1 MVGLVWRFLSK
12 RQTLG
17 RTFVSPFMAAKL
29 APPSSPARRDW
40 QLAFLM
46 TGLLLALIAMARPQW
61 GTKDETVY
69 QRGRDLL
76 VVLDVSRSMLATD
89 VHPSRL
95 GRAKVDLLDLIR
107 QLRGDRVGLL
117 AFRGRPLLLCPLTT
131 DYGFL
136 SQTLEGTGVDSAPPG
151 ETDIGDAI
159 LEALKTFQGDTG
171 SHKAIVLVSDGEDLA
186 GKSAE
191 AAAKAKEQG
200 VAIFTVGFG
209 STEGAPVPSA
219 TDKKE
224 TMNFQ
229 GQAVV
234 SKLNHEILRDI
245 AEKTGGAYVPVGLAN
260 VKLGDLYRNHLSR
273 ISARDLEESVQRRT
287 VERYQWFLFP
297 AMLCFL
303 AVAFFSRGQIA
314 LRKKTN
320 IEHSTSNIQHRTM
333 KASRASVQRSMLNVG
348 CSMFLL
354 LPAMLFAQTNASSSM
369 PPGRDGARLAQK
381 LYLLGKYE
389 DSAAAYQSAA
399 QTAASA
405 TRDNY
410 LFNAGCS
417 FLKAGKAG
425 EAADVFRS
433 MTSVEG
439 ERGSLAAYNLGC
451 ALFAD
456 SAPSKSDSKQPDPAA
471 PEKRDKLVN
480 QAGLAFQ
487 KALYQGLDDPDTRK
501 NLAVM
506 ASLAPAVKE
515 EAKIARLMA
524 EHGQAQPGS
533 LADTMLL
540 QQRKLLQ
547 SIPAAFTNTTPTLI
561 RDLESLA
568 DEQDQTA
575 DLMIPLKGKLLQAI
589 SQSQSSGNNTNA
601 QQQLAQVNAF
611 AEAIRDQLFGVS
623 TALRDLD
630 RSAIP
635 SAAQAE
641 SSLYTLWKGIAGY
654 QQLLREDI
662 ARQTNA
668 MIALQDKT
676 RQEDQSEALVLTG
689 LFKERFEQTVPPE
702 GISKPI
708 ENTSTNLPAGTN
720 TTEVI
725 LSAEDRAK
733 IVTLTDQALAAQT
746 AATNLTAALPHQRKA
761 YTLLK
766 EIEKLLPKEK
776 QPQDNSQQQDQKDNQ
791 QKQDQPKEPPK
802 EQPKEQKKPEKQEPQ
817 KGEMSKEDLQ
827 RMLEKAK
834 QREKE
839 HEQEKRERNNSI
851 PMSPAERDW

>member
-1 MVGLVWRFLSK
+1 MNLQFQYPWVLLLLWIVPVVGLVWRLLSK

-46 TGLLLALIAMARPQW
+46 TGLLLALIALARPQW
-61 GTKDETVY
+61 GTKNETVY

-200 VAIFTVGFG
+200 GAIFTVGFG

-260 VKLGDLYRNHLSR
+260 VKLGDLYRTHLSR
-273 ISARDLEESVQRRT
+273 ITARDLEESVQRRT

-297 AMLCFL
+297 ALLCFL

-314 LRKKTN
+314 MRKPGARPPALPVVALACCLGFSASAAVTN
-320 IEHSTSNIQHRTM
+320 T
-333 KASRASVQRSMLNVG
+333 
-348 CSMFLL
+348 
-354 LPAMLFAQTNASSSM
+354 
-369 PPGRDGARLAQK
+369 PPGREGARLAQK
-381 LYLLGKYE
+381 LYLLGNYE

-405 TRDNY
+405 TRDDY

-506 ASLAPAVKE
+506 ASLAPATRE

-547 SIPAAFTNTTPTLI
+547 TIPAAFTNTTPTLI
-561 RDLESLA
+561 GDLEALA

-575 DLMIPLKGKLLQAI
+575 DLMIPLKGKLIQAI

-630 RSAIP
+630 RSAAP

-641 SSLYTLWKGIAGY
+641 SSLYTLWKGVAGY

-662 ARQTNA
+662 ERQTNA
-668 MIALQDKT
+668 TIAAQGKT
-676 RQEDQSEALVLTG
+676 RQADQSEALLLTG

-708 ENTSTNLPAGTN
+708 EQTSTNQPAGTN

-733 IVTLTDQALAAQT
+733 IVTLTDQAITAQT
-746 AATNLTAALPHQRKA
+746 SARDAGTTNLTIALPHQRKA

-776 QPQDNSQQQDQKDNQ
+776 QPQDNPQQQDQKDKQ
-791 QKQDQPKEPPK
+791 QQQEQPKEPPK

-817 KGEMSKEDLQ
+817 KGEMSKDDLQ

-834 QREKE
+834 EREKE

>member
-1 MVGLVWRFLSK
+1 LLLLWIVPVVGLVWRFLSR

-17 RTFVSPFMAAKL
+17 RTFISPFMAAKL
-29 APPSSPARRDW
+29 APPSSPVRRDW

-46 TGLLLALIAMARPQW
+46 TGLLLALLAMARPQW
-61 GTKDETVY
+61 GTKEETVY

-260 VKLGDLYRNHLSR
+260 VKLGDLYRTHLSR

-297 AMLCFL
+297 AILCFL
-303 AVAFFSRGQIA
+303 AVAFFSRGQISVRSQKSGVRSQESEIRSRTGSA
-314 LRKKTN
+314 VLLVCGLGVLGCGFPVSGAVTN
-320 IEHSTSNIQHRTM
+320 T
-333 KASRASVQRSMLNVG
+333 
-348 CSMFLL
+348 
-354 LPAMLFAQTNASSSM
+354 
-369 PPGRDGARLAQK
+369 PPGREGARLAQK
-381 LYLLGKYE
+381 LYLLGKYD

-433 MTSVEG
+433 ITSVEG

-456 SAPSKSDSKQPDPAA
+456 SAPSKSDSKQPDPTA

-480 QAGLAFQ
+480 QAALAFQ
-487 KALYQGLDDPDTRK
+487 KALYQGLDDPETRK
-501 NLAVM
+501 NLAVV

-630 RSAIP
+630 RSAAP

-676 RQEDQSEALVLTG
+676 RQEDQLEALVLTG

-708 ENTSTNLPAGTN
+708 ENTSTNQPAGTN

-733 IVTLTDQALAAQT
+733 IVTLTDQALATQT
-746 AATNLTAALPHQRKA
+746 AATNLTTALPHQRKA
-761 YTLLK
+761 YALLK

-791 QKQDQPKEPPK
+791 QKQDQPKDPPK
-802 EQPKEQKKPEKQEPQ
+802 EQPKEQKKPDKPEPQ
-817 KGEMSKEDLQ
+817 KGEMSKDDLQ

-839 HEQEKRERNNSI
+839 HEQEKRERNNAI